1 MSLEPV
7 IYRREMRGI
16 PLWLLE
22 EYLVELGAE
31 RIEQGMVAGEGW
43 TARLEQLPDFKLGS
57 LSVGQVRLE
66 VQATSQAWRA
76 LQPALE
82 KKLLRAGG

>member
-1 MSLEPV
+1 MNPEPV
-7 IYRREMRGI
+7 VYRREMRGI

-31 RIEQGMVAGEGW
+31 RVQPGLVAGEGW
-43 TARLEQLPDFKLGS
+43 SARLEQMPDFRVGS
-57 LSVGQVRLE
+57 LKVGQLRLE
-66 VQATSQAWRA
+66 VQATPQAWQA

>member
-1 MSLEPV
+1 MEQV
-7 IYRREMRGI
+7 FDREMRGI

-31 RIEQGMVAGEGW
+31 RIEQGMVAGDGW
-43 TARLEQLPDFKLGS
+43 TARLEQMPDFQLGS
-57 LSVGQVRLE
+57 LRVGQLRLE
-66 VQATSQAWRA
+66 VQASPEAWRT